1 MHIVQHLTFIATG
14 VIMWW
19 PVLSPMKELPRLP
32 YAGQV
37 LYLFVLS
44 IPPAIVGAL
53 ITFSDSILYETYA
66 AAPEIWGIS
75 TRADQQIGGVI
86 MKLPGF
92 LIFLLAAGII
102 FFTWAA
108 KEDERDRLEAAEHLK
123 DLN

>member
-1 MHIVQHLTFIATG
+1 
-14 VIMWW
+14 
-19 PVLSPMKELPRLP
+19 
-32 YAGQV
+32 
-37 LYLFVLS
+37 
-44 IPPAIVGAL
+44 
-53 ITFSDSILYETYA
+53 
-66 AAPEIWGIS
+66 
-75 TRADQQIGGVI
+75 